1 MIARSEMGAN
11 VCMGVYGCVQVCIG
25 TCMCVYRCV
34 QVCTCVYRCVQVCIG
49 VYMCICVYRCVYVY
63 SCVQVCIGVCIGV
76 YMCMYVCIG
85 QIRTIG
91 ITTQPTALK
100 SNAEALFKHYSLRLK
115 LVLLS
120 IILKSLLLFKLG
132 KFREI
137 IKQMVQ
143 RE

>member
-1 MIARSEMGAN
+1 MCI
-11 VCMGVYGCVQVCIG
+11 GVYRR
-25 TCMCVYRCV
+25 VY
-34 QVCTCVYRCVQVCIG
+34 VCIG
-49 VYMCICVYRCVYVY
+49 VYRCVY
-63 SCVQVCIGVCIGV
+63 VCIGV

-120 IILKSLLLFKLG
+120 SILKSLLLFKLG

-137 IKQMVQ
+137 IKQMV
-143 RE
+143 